1 MSRNL
6 LNKYIWLLE
15 TIERHGRLSRAELN
29 DLWYGTVW
37 DDVHQQAA
45 ALDELI
51 HSFNEATGV
60 LGRL

>member
-1 MSRNL
+1 M
-6 LNKYIWLLE
+6 
-15 TIERHGRLSRAELN
+15 AELN